1 MRQNSAVFGKS
12 IMQWQGRWRAVFSH
26 VGLMSLCLAL
36 FACDQSNSVTA
47 PSQLSWS
54 QVLWGSMAG
63 IPQSPEQA
71 KQWLA
76 QEVKQVRTTQGQS
89 ENSRLSQQ
97 LQNLDRRLV
106 RSVGLEQDI
115 AEQVFTNLRDSPK
128 NKGEN
133 PLAEQRPTTQQPQSN
148 WYDLGTNNSG
158 VLNQAP
164 QFSEAT
170 AETMPDLSQA
180 DAKQIQYVGMITTGL
195 ERFGLVRV
203 GERVYRVE
211 PNTRIGR
218 GQWRVLQ
225 FDATKMQVL
234 INGQTVHYE
243 K

>member
-1 MRQNSAVFGKS
+1 MRRNSAVFGKS

-158 VLNQAP
+158 VLNQAS
-164 QFSEAT
+164 QFSG
-170 AETMPDLSQA
+170 ETLETTPDLSQA